1 MLKAFEDLDN
11 AGKLTFRYDLGLWA
25 DETKGTEQIGRFK
38 EARDKY
44 QGELY
49 KIDTIKIFSDGV
61 GDNQLV
67 WDQEILEETVAA
79 LDKEGFRVYI
89 HAIGILWPKEKASLE
104 EKITSYT
111 INGANVIFAEDER
124 GSIEVGKK
132 ADLIVWVKISSR
144 FQKRK
149 LMKRRSC

>member
-11 AGKLTFRYDLGLWA
+11 AGKLTLRYDLGLWA

-49 KIDTIKIFSDGV
+49 KIDAIKIFSDGV

-89 HAIGILWPKEKASLE
+89 HAIGNQGFYPSGNSLDAFE
-104 EKITSYT
+104 Y
-111 INGANVIFAEDER
+111 AAE
-124 GSIEVGKK
+124 VN
-132 ADLIVWVKISSR
+132 
-144 FQKRK
+144 
-149 LMKRRSC
+149 